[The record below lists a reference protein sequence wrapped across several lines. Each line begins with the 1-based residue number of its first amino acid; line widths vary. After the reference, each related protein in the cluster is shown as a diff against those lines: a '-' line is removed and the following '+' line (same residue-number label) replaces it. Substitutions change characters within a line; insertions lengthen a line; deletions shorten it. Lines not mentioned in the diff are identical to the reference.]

1 MILPWKRIMSI
12 GAQVRYKDSVKLKMD
27 GKLAPGRGGKVR
39 GDVAENGMNDLAL
52 GSNRDAGMRFS
63 C

>member
-1 MILPWKRIMSI
+1 MSI